1 MDLPPEVQARVKI
14 LASEFKAY
22 VLDTQMRA
30 PNTTI
35 NDAFIGFITER
46 LARLEVICEGLISI
60 VNNDPNQP
68 PKDGS

>member
-14 LASEFKAY
+14 LAGEFKVY
-22 VLDTQMRA
+22 VLDAQMRA

-35 NDAFIGFITER
+35 NDAFIGFVTER
-46 LARLEVICEGLISI
+46 LARVEVICEGLLSI
-60 VNNDPNQP
+60 INDPNQP